1 MYYRKSWSNL
11 LFVCLLFLLVGCSIS
26 PLARNTAA
34 FSSATSLVAD
44 NTQNAYRTAVR
55 LNEEAQASL
64 LVARYDTD
72 HPMDPHSIRPLIDE
86 KGLQARTEVLDGL
99 RTYAQTIAD
108 LASGVSSP
116 KLDEAAAACG
126 SNLKSLGDALASST
140 SIGINITSTEANAT
154 STALK
159 ALGDFL
165 VNRQVKSSVP
175 KAIQNMDPTVE
186 ALSRLLSSDIDILRD
201 QAGRDYEQILA
212 QQDGFI
218 RHAGSSLS
226 ASERRAEIQR
236 LPRILASKKATDDML
251 TELQLSIQKLAVTHH
266 ALAVAAASK
275 DSASLQAR
283 IADLRASAERLATF
297 YQSLSESSK

>member
-1 MYYRKSWSNL
+1 M
-11 LFVCLLFLLVGCSIS
+11 LVGCSIS

>member
-11 LFVCLLFLLVGCSIS
+11 LFVCLLFSLVGCSIS

-72 HPMDPHSIRPLIDE
+72 HPMDPHSIHPLIDE

-140 SIGINITSTEANAT
+140 SIGINVTSTEANAT

-165 VNRQVKSSVP
+165 VNRQIKSSVP

-186 ALSRLLSSDIDILRD
+186 ALSRLLSSDIEILRD

-218 RHAGSSLS
+218 RHAGPALS
-226 ASERRAEIQR
+226 ASERHAEIQR

-251 TELQLSIQKLAVTHH
+251 AELQLSIQKLAVTHH

-297 YQSLSESSK
+297 YQSLSENSK